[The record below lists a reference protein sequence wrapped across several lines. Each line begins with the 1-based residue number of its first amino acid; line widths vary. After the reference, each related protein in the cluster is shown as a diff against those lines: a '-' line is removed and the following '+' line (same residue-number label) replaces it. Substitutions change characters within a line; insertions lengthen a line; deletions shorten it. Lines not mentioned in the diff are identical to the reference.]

1 MRIFNLNRRTINV
14 TLSLA
19 AIVLVV
25 LYSVCG
31 DSCTYLQGTLLGLDL
46 RWAGVA
52 FMAVVMVMSF
62 LKKELLLL
70 TVLAAGVGA
79 ETYLVGFQVYHGV
92 YCPYCLLFGAILILL
107 FIVNFRVPR
116 AQQAALGIL
125 AGFLIFLIFFE
136 GMVTP
141 AYAGDN
147 VVPSFGSGPVQVRL
161 YTDYFCGPCSAL
173 EPQIAK
179 PIEELMKKKTIRIT
193 FIDTPIHKE
202 TKLYAKYFIYI
213 CSEERDFQKIM
224 SARHALFDAA
234 RRRITDPEGLETH
247 LAKNGIRYKRMD
259 VKPTFDVLNGYL
271 KEDGIR
277 STPTLTVNKGGKRE
291 TYVGAPDISRALAE
305 LNAAKKR

>member
-1 MRIFNLNRRTINV
+1 MRILNLSRRAINV
-14 TLSLA
+14 TLSLT

-31 DSCTYLQGTLLGLDL
+31 DACTYLQGTLLGLDL

-62 LKKELLLL
+62 LRKELLLL
-70 TVLAAGVGA
+70 FMVAAGIGA
-79 ETYLVGFQVYHGV
+79 EIYLLGFQVYHGV
-92 YCPYCLLFGAILILL
+92 YCPYCLLFGAILLLL
-107 FIVNFRVPR
+107 FIVNFRMPR
-116 AQQAALGIL
+116 VRQAALGIL
-125 AGFLIFLIFFE
+125 AGFLILLIFFE

-141 AYAGDN
+141 AYAGDT
-147 VVPSFGSGPVQVRL
+147 VIPSFGSGPVQVRL

-202 TKLYAKYFIYI
+202 TKLYARYFLYI
-213 CSEERDFQKIM
+213 CSEERDFRKIV

-234 RRRITDPEGLETH
+234 RNRITDPEGLEAH

-277 STPTLTVNKGGKRE
+277 STPTLTVIKGGKRE
-291 TYVGAPDISRALAE
+291 TYVGVPDISRALAD